1 MATTV
6 SVRRLSPSAPAHWLV
21 TFSAT
26 GCGPT
31 TKIELVDT
39 TTGDRLPPTGR
50 VVRIDLGVSAGASG
64 ATEAAPV
71 LSTSTASPTY
81 TTTVLG
87 LDPIPDGDSVSQAL
101 ATPIPYAIH
110 PDGPLY
116 LHAAVN
122 AGTATLAGQI
132 LVLGGWQ

>member
-6 SVRRLSPSAPAHWLV
+6 SIRRLSPSAPAHWLV

-39 TTGDRLPPTGR
+39 ATGDRLPPTGR

-71 LSTSTASPTY
+71 LATTSGALAFDN
-81 TTTVLG
+81 TVLD
-87 LDPIPDGDSVSQAL
+87 LDPIADGSSLSEAM
-101 ATPIPYAIH
+101 ATPIPYAVV

-116 LHAAVN
+116 LHAVAD
-122 AGTATLAGQI
+122 AGTVTLTGQI
-132 LVLGGWQ
+132 LVLGGWA